1 METVRLAANLLFL
14 SVWLAALC
22 ITSTVHVY
30 SSENDFNTNMFT
42 ILIKVL

>member
-14 SVWLAALC
+14 SVRLAALC

-30 SSENDFNTNMFT
+30 SSENDVSFCSCVFQSF
-42 ILIKVL
+42 